1 VTGGRNGYGAKLA
14 NIFSTEFT
22 VETASSGSGSRYKQ
36 VWKDN
41 MLICGKPSIKDNAK
55 GEDWTKI
62 SFVPD
67 LAKFGMEALDDDIV
81 ALMTRR
87 VYDIAGSTRG
97 VKVRRP
103 PRDAARAPSGGALPL
118 SRARAPPAAG
128 APQRREAQGGQL
140 PEVRRAV
147 RRAEA
152 RRRAAHLREVRRA
165 VGGVRRGVGRR
176 LPAGVVRQLDRD
188 VVEGGRHAREARD
201 GPGDRQGARDAEE
214 EAQGDREG
222 GEGQP
227 DPVVR

>member
-1 VTGGRNGYGAKLA
+1 MLRAGAHLRCAPRPPRAPRAPARRAAAHPRPAPRRAGHLLAGSNFKDDQKKVTGGRNGYGAKLA

-103 PRDAARAPSGGALPL
+103 PRNAARAPSGAR
-118 SRARAPPAAG
+118 SR
-128 APQRREAQGGQL
+128 
-140 PEVRRAV
+140 
-147 RRAEA
+147 
-152 RRRAAHLREVRRA
+152 
-165 VGGVRRGVGRR
+165 
-176 LPAGVVRQLDRD
+176 
-188 VVEGGRHAREARD
+188 
-201 GPGDRQGARDAEE
+201 
-214 EAQGDREG
+214 
-222 GEGQP
+222 
-227 DPVVR
+227 